1 VARLGA
7 EDLARAGTEPGER
20 DPRRPRLILVDD
32 LPGSDDGVGTALS
45 VLAALL
51 TDRAVVWMVARR
63 TGTVGLGDW
72 RPPDAVLL
80 ELGSLPARAVS
91 DLSGDILHGRP
102 DDELSSMAAGAAGN
116 PLLLVSLLEGI
127 REERLATVADGRV
140 RLVRPQL
147 PRRTEDVIDGWLG
160 VLSSAARNL
169 LEVASCLERTFTMD
183 TLAALFG
190 GSPARLLAPLEE
202 VVRRDF
208 LSMGLQGVLTFRHEL
223 VRQAVL
229 HQVPGAIRVALR
241 DESPGWVG
249 DVPTSNDSGWD
260 LLSESE
266 RTIAGLVAEGMTN
279 REVAERLFLSPHT
292 VTFHLRKVFR
302 KLGIDS
308 RVELTR
314 IALERDR
321 PSGDLDTAFAG

>member
-1 VARLGA
+1 MS
-7 EDLARAGTEPGER
+7 
-20 DPRRPRLILVDD
+20 VDD
-32 LPGSDDGVGTALS
+32 VPGSADGVSTALS
-45 VLAALL
+45 LLPALL
-51 TDRAVVWMVARR
+51 THQAVVWVVARR
-63 TGTVGLGDW
+63 TGTVCVDDW
-72 RPPDAVLL
+72 QPPDAVLL
-80 ELGSLPARAVS
+80 ELGSLPAGAVS
-91 DLSGDILHGRP
+91 DLSADILHGRP
-102 DDELSSMAAGAAGN
+102 DDELSSLAAGAAGN

-127 REERLATVADGRV
+127 REERLATVADGIV
-140 RLVRPQL
+140 RLVHRQL
-147 PRRTEDVIDGWLG
+147 PRRMEDVVGGWLRS
-160 VLSSAARNL
+160 LSSAARNL

-202 VVRRDF
+202 VVRHD
-208 LSMGLQGVLTFRHEL
+208 LLLIGLQGVLTFRHEL
-223 VRQAVL
+223 VRQTVL

-241 DESPGWVG
+241 DESPGRIG
-249 DVPTSNDSGWD
+249 ELPATDGSGWE

-266 RTIAGLVAEGMTN
+266 RSIAELVAEGMTN
-279 REVAERLFLSPHT
+279 REAAERLFLSPHT

-321 PSGDLDTAFAG
+321 CGDGLDATSGG